1 MKSSAILKFLL
12 STLLF
17 AAITGCSSDKSPKN
31 LYLYEG
37 IERFGVKHCNDTL
50 LVIAYYGVG
59 EKDTMTLY
67 PKNGGYYRRRVA
79 FGEQLILAVK
89 DFPQDTVYY
98 HKSAKDFPGERVT
111 IAAKENGHFTSCI
124 YSFYSKGAYP
134 TIQIDYDE
142 NFKIESISGYLDMRY
157 CPKNKIGENRDP
169 VKSAT
174 LRMQQ
179 QEKEIPSPI
188 ELPNSLLN

>member
-1 MKSSAILKFLL
+1 M
-12 STLLF
+12 
-17 AAITGCSSDKSPKN
+17 
-31 LYLYEG
+31 
-37 IERFGVKHCNDTL
+37 
-50 LVIAYYGVG
+50 
-59 EKDTMTLY
+59 
-67 PKNGGYYRRRVA
+67 
-79 FGEQLILAVK
+79 K

-157 CPKNKIGENRDP
+157 CPKNKIEENRDS

-188 ELPNSLLN
+188 EELPNSLLN

>member
-17 AAITGCSSDKSPKN
+17 AAITGCSSDKSPRN

-67 PKNGGYYRRRVA
+67 PKNGGYYRRRGA

-98 HKSAKDFPGERVT
+98 HKSARLSRRARNNRRKRKRTFHFLHLFILFER
-111 IAAKENGHFTSCI
+111 
-124 YSFYSKGAYP
+124 
-134 TIQIDYDE
+134 
-142 NFKIESISGYLDMRY
+142 R
-157 CPKNKIGENRDP
+157 
-169 VKSAT
+169 
-174 LRMQQ
+174 
-179 QEKEIPSPI
+179 IPD
-188 ELPNSLLN
+188 NTD

>member
-124 YSFYSKGAYP
+124 YSFYSKFQDRKHLG
-134 TIQIDYDE
+134 
-142 NFKIESISGYLDMRY
+142 ISRHEILSEKQDWRKPGFRKKRDT
-157 CPKNKIGENRDP
+157 KNAATRKRDSQP
-169 VKSAT
+169 HRTAKQFA
-174 LRMQQ
+174 
-179 QEKEIPSPI
+179 
-188 ELPNSLLN
+188 